1 MTEPDPATG
10 VASEFTPAIG
20 KVARRELGVHGYT
33 TYAQLAEVSSA
44 QLLRTHGVGPKAI
57 RLLSEELKARRLSFQ
72 DD

>member
-1 MTEPDPATG
+1 MTDPDQSA
-10 VASEFTPAIG
+10 AQAEFTPELG

-44 QLLRTHGVGPKAI
+44 QLLHIHGIGPKAI
-57 RLLSEELKARRLSFQ
+57 RLLSEELRARGLRFQ